1 MDIQRYTL
9 SGALSEF
16 IDYIFFISGKQMGT
30 GVAFPRM
37 HQVII
42 INLGAPFST
51 SDVYDPAAAAGDK
64 SDGVWI
70 NGKQDAPFL
79 LENAGVTAMY
89 AIGLKLGM
97 VPFFAGLPAKETNN
111 FAVSAGDWGVGARLR
126 AGEMAALREELMGCS
141 VAAGFVLVERYLL
154 SLVKGVD
161 LSAFSKVRWLGQAM
175 YTSSV
180 EEMCRALGVTRKR
193 LRSEAQ
199 YYFGDAVKNIQGII
213 RLNRTLGRIAAAAI
227 SEDGVSGSG
236 ESLSSLHDYFDQA
249 HFIHDFKARTGI
261 TPLQYRRLCRQ
272 YPVIGRTPNFLP
284 MQRETFLQFISGQAH

>member
-1 MDIQRYTL
+1 MDIQGYAP
-9 SGALSEF
+9 GGGLSEF
-16 IDYIFFISGKQMGT
+16 IDYIFFISGKRMGT

-51 SDVYDPAAAAGDK
+51 SDVYDPLAAGRGK
-64 SDGVWI
+64 SDGIWI
-70 NGKQDAPFL
+70 NGKQDTPFL

-111 FAVSAGDWGVGARLR
+111 LAVSAEDWGTGSRLR
-126 AGEMAALREELMGCS
+126 AGELSVLREELMGCS
-141 VAAGFVLVERYLL
+141 VAAGFVLIERYLL
-154 SLVKGVD
+154 SLVKGAD
-161 LSAFSKVRWLGQAM
+161 LSAFSKVQWLGRAM

-180 EEMCRALGVTRKR
+180 EELCRVLGITRKR

-199 YYFGDAVKNIQGII
+199 YYFGDAIKNIQGII
-213 RLNRTLGRIAAAAI
+213 RLNRTLGRIAATAI
-227 SEDGVSGSG
+227 REEGVSGGG
-236 ESLSSLHDYFDQA
+236 EPLSALHEYFDQA

-284 MQRETFLQFISGQAH
+284 LERETFLQFISGESA